1 MSKEKETKV
10 AEEENLLTATV
21 NEEGFALVE
30 KVLAEELDDS
40 DVNKEVIKQVVESFK
55 GQNNITLCRAIESL
69 LILVPLQWGPAMMMA
84 VRHSFSVRFAESFID
99 KMSKGDK
106 ENKEDE

>member
-10 AEEENLLTATV
+10 AEENPLLTATV

-30 KVLAEELDDS
+30 KVLAKELDDS

-55 GQNNITLCRAIESL
+55 GQNNITLFRAIESL
-69 LILVPLQWGPAMMMA
+69 LILVPLSWGPAMMMA
-84 VRHSFSVRFAESFID
+84 VRHSFSVRFAEAFID
-99 KMSKGDK
+99 KLPKAIK

>member
-1 MSKEKETKV
+1 MSEEKKTKV

-30 KVLAEELDDS
+30 KVLTEELDDS

-69 LILVPLQWGPAMMMA
+69 LILVPL
-84 VRHSFSVRFAESFID
+84 
-99 KMSKGDK
+99 
-106 ENKEDE
+106 